1 MVKLPNSFLV
11 RDGRPYISQIAPDL
25 WEDELGII
33 VDPRSIINYSCPCD
47 GVKCD
52 DCADR
57 CAHAGLIYNS
67 ACPVCGEP
75 SDRNETYMCL
85 RCGSCMRMCLQG
97 LDGLD
102 GGCITAILMSDE
114 ASSVA
119 MALYGI
125 RSFSEDDII

>member
-11 RDGRPYISQIAPDL
+11 RDGRPYISGIAPDL

-57 CAHAGLIYNS
+57 CARAGLVYNN
-67 ACPVCGEP
+67 ACPVCGDQ
-75 SDRNETYMCL
+75 SDRNETYVCL
-85 RCGSCMRMCLQG
+85 RCGSCIRMCVQMPTG
-97 LDGLD
+97 Y
-102 GGCITAILMSDE
+102 ITAILMSDE
-114 ASSVA
+114 ASYAARVMYS
-119 MALYGI
+119 I